1 MEAPTP
7 PPKDVLT
14 QAEAEARALRVTE
27 VAYDLRLDLQRGA
40 ATYRGDLTATFRHA
54 ATPAGADPLFLDF
67 TGRRIDRLEVNG
79 REVVAPAW
87 SSVRLT
93 LDGALLAAQTTGH
106 ETTVRVVYENDY
118 DHTGDGF
125 HQFADPEDGEEYLYT
140 NFEPYAAHKLFPCFD
155 QPDIKAT
162 YQLTVTAP
170 AAWELIANSR
180 VASRI
185 DAGEGT
191 GGARATTTFE
201 RTQRFSTYLF
211 ALVAGPF
218 VAFRGDHEGIA
229 LGFFARKSLAP
240 HVDEAELFEVT
251 KQGLTFFAEFFDY
264 PYAFGKY
271 DQVFVPEFNAGAME
285 NVGAVTHSERMVFRD
300 PPTDT
305 QRQGRAEVILHEMAH
320 MWFGDLV
327 TMRWWNDLWLNESF
341 ATYMA
346 YLALDEATRFRT
358 SWQAFNSGMKNWAYR
373 QDQLITTHPIAGQVA
388 DTDATFLNFDGITY
402 GKGAAVIKQLV
413 ASMGAD
419 GFRRG
424 MRGYFAKHAF
434 GNTTLSEWLDALG
447 EGVGRDLHGWA
458 QSWLETPSLNTI
470 AAEAQ
475 PDGDRVAALTL
486 TQSAPAAY
494 PTLRPHVMDIALVR
508 EDGGTISI
516 RSVPARIDGAT
527 ATIDEARGAPL
538 PALVFPNHHDHDFAK
553 VALDERSLD
562 FVRGNLDRIDDPLL
576 RQLIWQAL
584 WNMVRDQQLKSTDYL
599 DLAGQ
604 KVATEQDHELVETI
618 LATMSAAISR
628 YVPEEQKAD
637 AAHRFFALALDAL
650 RATTDGDMQIT
661 WARTLISIAITP
673 ADILTTGQLADGAI
687 TVPGL
692 TIDQEMRW
700 SIAQRYVAYGL
711 PGAAARVEAERA
723 RDPSDRGQRAALRCE
738 TAQPEARV
746 KEEAWGRFQ
755 TGIGGYG
762 SLHLT
767 SAAMGGF
774 HWWAQRALL
783 APYVERYFDA
793 LPDIFEREENEYAT
807 AYFGGLWPGYI
818 VERPMLER
826 ARALLAS
833 LGDRFPVLQRSLREA
848 IDDLERAIRCREYAA
863 P

>member
-1 MEAPTP
+1 MNAPAT

-14 QAEAEARALRVTE
+14 QAEAEARAPRVAD
-27 VAYDLRLDLQRGA
+27 VAYALRLDLQRGA
-40 ATYRGDLTATFRHA
+40 PTYRADLTVTFRHA
-54 ATPAGADPLFLDF
+54 GNGPLFLDF
-67 TGRRIDRLEVNG
+67 TGHRIERLDVNG
-79 REVVAPAW
+79 VEVASPDW
-87 SSVRLT
+87 TRTRLT
-93 LDGALLAAQTTGH
+93 LAGSLLAP
-106 ETTVRVVYENDY
+106 ETTVHVAYENRY

-125 HQFADPEDGEEYLYT
+125 HQFLDPEDQEEYLYT
-140 NFEPYAAHKLFPCFD
+140 NFEPYSAHKLFPCFD

-180 VASRI
+180 VASAVPT
-185 DAGEGT
+185 DGHSAT
-191 GGARATTTFE
+191 GRVTTTFE

-211 ALVAGPF
+211 ALIAGPF
-218 VAFRGDHEGIA
+218 VAFRGEHEGIA

-358 SWQAFNSGMKNWAYR
+358 AWQAFNSGMKGWAYR

-388 DTDATFLNFDGITY
+388 DTDETFLNFDGITY

-413 ASMGAD
+413 ATMGID

-458 QSWLETPSLNTI
+458 ESWLETPSLNTI
-470 AAEAQ
+470 AAHVEA
-475 PDGDRVAALTL
+475 DGDRVAALTL
-486 TQSAPAAY
+486 TQTAPAGY

-508 EDGGTISI
+508 EEGGAITIRELS
-516 RSVPARIDGAT
+516 ARIEGAT
-527 ATIDEARGAPL
+527 TTIAEAQGAPL

-553 VALDERSLD
+553 VALDARSLE
-562 FVRGNLDRIDDPLL
+562 FVRDRLDRIDDPLL

-599 DLAGQ
+599 DLAGP
-604 KVATEQDHELVETI
+604 KVIAERDHELVETI
-618 LATMSAAISR
+618 LAGMSGAISR
-628 YVPEEQKAD
+628 FMPEHQKAA

-650 RATTDGDMQIT
+650 RAASDADMRIT
-661 WARTLISIAITP
+661 WARTLIGIAITP
-673 ADILTTGQLADGAI
+673 EDILTTGQLADGAI

-692 TIDQEMRW
+692 TIDQDMRW

-711 PGAAARVEAERA
+711 DGAQARVEAEQA
-723 RDPSDRGQRAALRCE
+723 RDPSDRGQRAALRCA
-738 TAQPEARV
+738 TSKPEARA
-746 KEEAWGRFQ
+746 KAEAFARFQ
-755 TGIGGYG
+755 IGIRGYG
-762 SLHLT
+762 SLHQT

-774 HWWAQRALL
+774 HWWTQRALL
-783 APYVERYFDA
+783 TPYVERYFDA
-793 LPDIFEREENEYAT
+793 LPGIFEREENEYAT
-807 AYFGGLWPGYI
+807 TYFGGLWPGYL
-818 VERPMLER
+818 VERPILER
-826 ARALLAS
+826 AQALLTS
-833 LGDRFPVLQRSLREA
+833 LGDTLPVLQRSLREA
-848 IDDLERAIRCREYAA
+848 IDDLERAIKCREYAA
-863 P
+863 S

>member
-1 MEAPTP
+1 MNAPST

-14 QAEAEARALRVTE
+14 QAEAEARAPLVRD
-27 VAYDLRLDLQRGA
+27 VAYALRLDLARGA
-40 ATYRGDLTATFRHA
+40 ATYHGDLTATFAH
-54 ATPAGADPLFLDF
+54 GGDGPLFLDF
-67 TGRRIDRLEVNG
+67 TGHRIESLHVNG
-79 REVVAPAW
+79 TEVAAPDW
-87 SSVRLT
+87 NGVRLT
-93 LDGALLAAQTTGH
+93 IDGALLATAAGD
-106 ETTVRVVYENDY
+106 ETTVRVVYENKY

-125 HQFADPEDGEEYLYT
+125 HQFIDPEDREEYLYT

-162 YQLTVTAP
+162 YALSVTAP
-170 AAWELIANSR
+170 AEWELIANSAVESR
-180 VASRI
+180 VEQPDGRA
-185 DAGEGT
+185 
-191 GGARATTTFE
+191 ATTFA

-218 VAFRGDHEGIA
+218 VAFRDEHEGIA

-240 HVDEAELFEVT
+240 KVDEAELFEVT

-402 GKGAAVIKQLV
+402 GKGASVIKQLV
-413 ASMGAD
+413 AAMGME
-419 GFRRG
+419 GFRAG
-424 MRGYFAKHAF
+424 MRGYFARHAY
-434 GNTTLSEWLDALG
+434 GNTTLSQWLDALG

-458 QSWLETPSLNTI
+458 QLWLETPSLNTI
-470 AAEAQ
+470 AAQVQA
-475 PDGDRVAALTL
+475 DGDRVAALTL
-486 TQSAPAAY
+486 TQAAPADY

-508 EDGGTISI
+508 DDGGAIT
-516 RSVPARIDGAT
+516 VHDLPARIDGASVEVE
-527 ATIDEARGAPL
+527 AARGAAL
-538 PALVFPNHHDHDFAK
+538 PGLVFPNHHDHDFAK
-553 VALDERSLD
+553 VALDARSLD
-562 FVRGNLDRIDDPLL
+562 FVRANLDRIEDPLL

-599 DLAGQ
+599 ELAGA
-604 KVATEQDHELVETI
+604 KVTTEQDHELIETI
-618 LATMSAAISR
+618 LATMSAAIAR
-628 YVPEEQKAD
+628 YVPEAQKEQ

-650 RATTDGDMQIT
+650 RAATDADMQIT
-661 WARTLISIAITP
+661 WARTLIGVAIAP
-673 ADILTTGQLADGAI
+673 GDILVAGQLADGAI
-687 TVPGL
+687 AVPGL
-692 TIDQEMRW
+692 HIDQDMRW
-700 SIAQRYVAYGL
+700 GIAQRYVAYGL
-711 PGAAARVEAERA
+711 DGAQARVEAEQA
-723 RDPSDRGQRAALRCE
+723 RDPSDRGQRAALRCQ
-738 TAQPEARV
+738 TAKPDART
-746 KEEAWGRFQ
+746 KAEAWQRFQ
-755 TGIGGYG
+755 MGITGYG
-762 SLHLT
+762 SLHQT

-774 HWWAQRALL
+774 HSWVQRDLL
-783 APYVERYFDA
+783 APYVDRYFDS
-793 LPDIFEREENEYAT
+793 LTGIFEREENEYAT
-807 AYFGGLWPGYI
+807 AFFGGLWPGYL
-818 VERPMLER
+818 VERPILER
-826 ARALLAS
+826 AQALLAG
-833 LGDRFPVLQRSLREA
+833 LGDRFPVLQRSLRES
-848 IDDLERAIRCREYAA
+848 IDDLERAIRCREFAEG
-863 P
+863 